1 MGSLWS
7 KIDLNASPLSEVVT
21 AQKPQIVTSVLGL
34 RSLWS
39 TDSVRI
45 SYQSKAF
52 MERNLGFTCLIR
64 AETLARVLDSDPRP
78 KV

>member
-21 AQKPQIVTSVLGL
+21 AQKPQTTPIVLGL

-39 TDSVRI
+39 TDSVGI
-45 SYQSKAF
+45 SYQ
-52 MERNLGFTCLIR
+52 
-64 AETLARVLDSDPRP
+64 P
-78 KV
+78 